1 MTDDRFD
8 DFIKDAAQQYREPP
22 ETPRDA
28 IWQRIEAARR
38 NQPAAAKPQVVD
50 IQSRRRLPRWTVGV
64 VAIAAVLLVG
74 IAIGRWSLPE
84 FNRAAPDSTV
94 VAAAPTTEARAETMM
109 RFAAIEHLGRVE
121 TLLTDYETGHITDEF
136 RSTARSLLSRTRL
149 LLDSKSLAD
158 PAMRKLFEDLEVL
171 LVQVAQLT
179 PNGQSE
185 ERALIDDNLAG
196 QAIRPRLRNAIPS
209 GPTA

>member
-1 MTDDRFD
+1 MTDDRLD
-8 DFIKDAAQQYREPP
+8 KIISDAARGYREPP
-22 ETPRDA
+22 ETPREA

-38 NQPAAAKPQVVD
+38 NQPIAAKPQVID
-50 IQSRRRLPRWTVGV
+50 IQSRRRLPRWAIGV
-64 VAIAAVLLVG
+64 VAAAAILLVG
-74 IAIGRWSLPE
+74 IAVGRWSLPE
-84 FNRAAPDSTV
+84 INRAGPEPSTV
-94 VAAAPTTEARAETMM
+94 ASAPATDARAEVMI
-109 RFAAIEHLGRVE
+109 RYAAIEHLGRVE
-121 TLLTDYETGHITDEF
+121 SLLTDYETGHTNGDF
-136 RSTARSLLSRTRL
+136 RSNARNLLSRTRL

-158 PAMRKLFEDLEVL
+158 PAMRKLLEDLEVL

-179 PNGQSE
+179 PNGQGE